1 MQQCTV
7 GRGLQPTVD
16 LASND
21 LREMG
26 EAAAVITIQRAVPT
40 LSNLVT
46 APDQIGATA
55 AFLMGRDGSFITG
68 TDLLIDGGVIAAI
81 AAGRYQLNMAG

>member
-7 GRGLQPTVD
+7 GRGLQPPVD

-26 EAAAVITIQRAVPT
+26 EAAAVITIQ
-40 LSNLVT
+40 
-46 APDQIGATA
+46 GA
-55 AFLMGRDGSFITG
+55 GSRLFRIP
-68 TDLLIDGGVIAAI
+68 
-81 AAGRYQLNMAG
+81 

>member
-21 LREMG
+21 LREIG

-40 LSNLVT
+40 LSNPVT
-46 APDQIGATA
+46 AC
-55 AFLMGRDGSFITG
+55 
-68 TDLLIDGGVIAAI
+68 
-81 AAGRYQLNMAG
+81 

>member
-7 GRGLQPTVD
+7 GRGLQPPVD

-26 EAAAVITIQRAVPT
+26 EAAAVITIQGAVPN
-40 LSNLVT
+40 LSNPVT
-46 APDQIGATA
+46 APLIHTDH
-55 AFLMGRDGSFITG
+55 TG
-68 TDLLIDGGVIAAI
+68 DPG
-81 AAGRYQLNMAG
+81 

>member
-46 APDQIGATA
+46 AC
-55 AFLMGRDGSFITG
+55 
-68 TDLLIDGGVIAAI
+68 
-81 AAGRYQLNMAG
+81 

>member
-26 EAAAVITIQRAVPT
+26 EAAAVITI
-40 LSNLVT
+40 S
-46 APDQIGATA
+46 APSQPSRI
-55 AFLMGRDGSFITG
+55 S
-68 TDLLIDGGVIAAI
+68 
-81 AAGRYQLNMAG
+81 